1 MENSVA
7 RLKIAKFLIWPPP
20 KKKLIIAVFDK
31 SAVFQN
37 NPKNYQIYG
46 SCGNKKIC

>member
-20 KKKLIIAVFDK
+20 KKLIIAVFDK
-31 SAVFQN
+31 SAVLQN
-37 NPKNYQIYG
+37 NPKNYQRFG
-46 SCGNKKIC
+46 LLL